1 MTSQLTWIEKTMRIG
16 SFGPEASVPDLMPLG
31 NLQNKTQFH
40 LSETDEI
47 YEGYGTLPTA
57 YPYRHRNVYNQRVHN
72 AAVKVAVLENDYL
85 RAEFLPEYGGR
96 LWVLFDKT
104 HNRDLLYTNDVLRGS
119 NLAVRNAWFSGG
131 VEWNIGVIGHTPLTT
146 ERLFAASFQTESG
159 QPVLRMYEYERI
171 RGAVYQM
178 DFWLGETAPRLFCA
192 MRITNPTAQ
201 VVPMYWWSNMAVPE
215 YENGRVLV
223 PADSAYTSDEIN
235 VRKVE
240 VPMVGGH
247 DVSRYCTI
255 PGQVDYFFDIP
266 RTSPKFIANVD
277 ATGAGMLHT
286 STSRL
291 QSRKLFSWG
300 NNKGSA
306 HWQEFLTEKAGRYV
320 EIQAGLGK
328 TQYGCIPMAP
338 HTTWDWV
345 ETYAPVQLTSAEN
358 GADFITASNS
368 LALRV
373 ASQSA
378 GLAAAQATARG
389 FAKTKATTILQQ
401 GSGSAALE
409 NAVRAANGETP
420 LCPHLDFTHSDTRQS
435 EWNNFLQ
442 TGRLPAP
449 RNEAAASSYISG
461 TFWMNR
467 LQKAVQTS
475 EKGNWYAYY
484 HLGLVYWQQGSC
496 ALAKRAFAEA
506 NRLHQ
511 NAWTLHAMAAMAVR
525 EGHTDTAISYI
536 KQGILLCK
544 NDISYVKEGYRILAR
559 ANGFAAMAELAAV
572 LPQDV
577 ANEPRIRLY
586 LAEAL
591 YQIGAYEKAQ
601 AILEQGGG
609 LIVPDLREGEVAIG
623 ALWQHLHEALTG
635 EANVPVPDVYDFDS
649 FAKK

>member
-1 MTSQLTWIEKTMRIG
+1 MISQLTWTEKTLRIG

-31 NLQNKTQFH
+31 NLQNKTQFN

-47 YEGYGTLPTA
+47 YEGYGALPTA
-57 YPYRHRNVYNQRVHN
+57 YPYRHRNVYSQRVHN

-104 HNRDLLYTNDVLRGS
+104 QNRNLLYTNDVIRGS

-159 QPVLRMYEYERI
+159 QPILRMYEYERI

-178 DFWLGETAPRLFCA
+178 DFWLSETAPRLFCA

-223 PADSAYTSDEIN
+223 PADSAYTSDETN
-235 VRKVE
+235 VSKVS
-240 VPMVGGH
+240 VPYVNGQ

-266 RTSPKFIANVD
+266 KTSPKFIANVD
-277 ATGAGMLHT
+277 ATGCGMLHT

-306 HWQEFLTEKAGRYV
+306 HWQNFLTEKAGRYV
-320 EIQAGLGK
+320 EIQAGIGK

-345 ETYAPVQLTSAEN
+345 EAYGPVQLTAAEN
-358 GADFITASNS
+358 DADFITASNS
-368 LALRV
+368 LAV
-373 ASQSA
+373 CVSSQSA
-378 GLAAAQATARG
+378 SLAAAQATARG
-389 FAKTKATTILQQ
+389 FATKKATTILQQ

-409 NAVRAANGETP
+409 NAVRAESGAAPMCE
-420 LCPHLDFTHSDTRQS
+420 HLDFTHSDTRQN
-435 EWNNFLQ
+435 EWYAFMQ

-449 RNEAAASSYISG
+449 RNDAAAGSYING
-461 TFWMNR
+461 AFWMNR
-467 LQKAVQTS
+467 LQKATKTV
-475 EKGNWYAYY
+475 EKSNWYAHY

-496 ALAKRAFAEA
+496 ALAKREFVEA
-506 NRLHQ
+506 DRLHQ
-511 NAWTLHAMAAMAVR
+511 NAWTLHALAAMSVR
-525 EGHTDTAISYI
+525 EGHADAAIAYA
-536 KQGILLCK
+536 KKGILLR
-544 NDISYVKEGYRILAR
+544 NDDVSYVKESYRILAR
-559 ANGFAAMAELAAV
+559 ANGWAMIAELTAA

-601 AILEQGGG
+601 AILEQEGG
-609 LIVPDLREGEVAIG
+609 LFVPDLREGEVAIG
-623 ALWQHLHEALTG
+623 TLWQNLHCALTG
-635 EANVPVPDVYDFDS
+635 EENAAIPEVYDFDS
-649 FAKK
+649 FAK